1 MNLSSKALVAIT
13 LLCVSSLLTAQTVTE
28 KYNPKKFKK
37 EPVWIAM
44 MNDPEA
50 NYYTTIKAFRDFWK
64 SRVLP
69 QEPMEGM
76 AQETFEKEVGLVKEG
91 ESEKERERERKH
103 ASAKKLEESN
113 RYAAEVRAFKG
124 WMQDVKPWL
133 RHDGTIIQPAERQQI
148 IDRQAQE
155 LREIEKRNGK

>member
-1 MNLSSKALVAIT
+1 MRSMLRNSVLVLMIICGTLS
-13 LLCVSSLLTAQTVTE
+13 AQTGTG

-44 MNDPEA
+44 MNDPQA

-69 QEPMEGM
+69 QEPFEAAG
-76 AQETFEKEVGLVKEG
+76 QETFEKEVGLIKEG
-91 ESEKERERERKH
+91 ESEKERERERKR

-113 RYAAEVRAFKG
+113 RYAADVRAFKG

-133 RHDGTIIQPAERQQI
+133 KPDGSIMTQAERQQVL
-148 IDRQAQE
+148 DKQAQE
-155 LREIEKRNGK
+155 LKETERKNGK